1 MAEEVLQIA
10 SAGYALSPSFAES
23 NLKFH
28 FCYNLLPSKLEVIK
42 FIFLLQCYQHNL
54 SKHSFLFCFCFC
66 VYFFVGLLNVSCI

>member
-1 MAEEVLQIA
+1 VAEEVLQIA

-54 SKHSFLFCFCFC
+54 S
-66 VYFFVGLLNVSCI
+66 